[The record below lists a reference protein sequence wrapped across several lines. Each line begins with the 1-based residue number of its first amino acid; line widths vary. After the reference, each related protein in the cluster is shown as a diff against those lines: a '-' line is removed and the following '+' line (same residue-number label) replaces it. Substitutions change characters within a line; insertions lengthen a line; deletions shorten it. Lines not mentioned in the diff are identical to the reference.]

1 VADGKAF
8 TGERG
13 GQWRYWESMPL
24 GKPGGFGGVYAAEA
38 ADGTP
43 MAVKVVK
50 KQRPQGPPLDQRLLR
65 REVEVGKLVADSGS
79 DMLLPVIDAADDGDA
94 LLLVMARAEGGAL
107 SGVLPLTEAEAVPA
121 LADIATGLNDLH
133 SLFILHRDLKPDN
146 VLSHAGR
153 WKLADFGIA
162 RDQEIGTQDPTFAG
176 WGSARY
182 MAPELWEQMRA
193 SVKTDLYAL
202 GCLAYELLVGAP
214 PYDGDD
220 LAAIRDGH
228 LNQPPPQAP
237 CSDAVL
243 RNLVGRL
250 LAKQP
255 GERPRDAGA
264 VLERLRRALAERRP
278 VQERIARGLG
288 VHADEQARA
297 AAEQSAGRAATE
309 ARRQLVAQAKADL
322 REIVSDALSDLQEVE
337 PDAAASEGR
346 DDERGWT
353 DLTFALTAGDVGL
366 SIELWSGRAAGR
378 PSEPAQGD
386 TLVLAGRIMIN
397 NPRHPVPLNAANLAY
412 EQAGDHLAWQVY
424 KFAGG
429 GSPARYRY
437 GPYGRTHGL
446 SESVFLNPGE
456 RLQMLRPAPLHPW
469 IKTVTLL
476 TADTL
481 LELFQEAVDL
491 EP

>member
-1 VADGKAF
+1 MADGKAF

-13 GQWRYWESMPL
+13 GRWRYWESMPL
-24 GKPGGFGGVYAAEA
+24 GKPGGFGGVYVAEA

-43 MAVKVVK
+43 IAVKVVK

-65 REVEVGKLVADSGS
+65 REVEIGKLVAASDS

-107 SGVLPLTEAEAVPA
+107 SGVLPLTETEAVPA
-121 LADIATGLNDLH
+121 LVDITTGLSELH
-133 SLFILHRDLKPDN
+133 SLMILHRDLKPAN

-176 WGSARY
+176 WGSSSRY
-182 MAPELWEQMRA
+182 MAPELWEQEPA

-202 GCLAYELLVGAP
+202 GCLAYELLAGAP
-214 PYDGDD
+214 PYDGD

-243 RNLVGRL
+243 RNIIGRL
-250 LAKQP
+250 LAKRP

-264 VLERLRRALAERRP
+264 VLERLRRALTERHP

-288 VHADEQARA
+288 VHAEEQARA
-297 AAEQSAGRAATE
+297 AAEQSAARAAAE
-309 ARRQLVAQAKADL
+309 ARRELVAQAKADL

-337 PDAAASEGR
+337 PDAAASEGT

-353 DLTFALTAGDVGL
+353 DLIFALTAGDVGL
-366 SIELWSGRAAGR
+366 SIELGTG
-378 PSEPAQGD
+378 G
-386 TLVLAGRIMIN
+386 
-397 NPRHPVPLNAANLAY
+397 
-412 EQAGDHLAWQVY
+412 
-424 KFAGG
+424 GG
-429 GSPARYRY
+429 GSAPGPGVGRPPPPA
-437 GPYGRTHGL
+437 GSCPTNH
-446 SESVFLNPGE
+446 PPPP
-456 RLQMLRPAPLHPW
+456 RPPTAPPLPQ
-469 IKTVTLL
+469 
-476 TADTL
+476 ARR
-481 LELFQEAVDL
+481 
-491 EP
+491 